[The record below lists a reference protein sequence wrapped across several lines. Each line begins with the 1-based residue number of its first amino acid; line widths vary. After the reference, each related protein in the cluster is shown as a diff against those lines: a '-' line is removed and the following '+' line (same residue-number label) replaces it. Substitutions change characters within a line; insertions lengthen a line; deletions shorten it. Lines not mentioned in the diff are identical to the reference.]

1 MKRAGLVYLV
11 VVPAVLW
18 GCVLSVTPDTSETIV
33 LDPGETLDLAVKTTG
48 IGGYERSYYIVD
60 VSDPDVPLSNTIEQN
75 NFSSVIDDGS
85 QVNVDTAPYTPNEE
99 SAGEYTILY
108 AVVFGTPS
116 TEMEMIMLKIMKAT
130 YCQLWQVVVRGV
142 AILPKENTAAVAA
155 IRSNMPMPRRP
166 LRAPQ
171 IEHRRRAG
179 DDHNLY
185 RQGLSRRGLSLRVAA
200 GQCFCCRRRHLCLY
214 AHHGAVRDAHIK
226 RNRHR
231 RGCGLYAG
239 ARDHGIR
246 VVAGGN

>member
-85 QVNVDTAPYTPNEE
+85 QVNVDTATYTPNEE

-142 AILPKENTAAVAA
+142 AILPKENTAAVPGTTITYTAKA
-155 IRSNMPMPRRP
+155 YP
-166 LRAPQ
+166 
-171 IEHRRRAG
+171 EG
-179 DDHNLY
+179 DYHYEWLLDNV
-185 RQGLSRRGLSLRVAA
+185 SVAA
-200 GQCFCCRRRHLCLY
+200 GATYAFTPTTAQCGTHTLSVTATGEDVAYTLE
-214 AHHGAVRDAHIK
+214 
-226 RNRHR
+226 
-231 RGCGLYAG
+231 RGITVSGS
-239 ARDHGIR
+239 
-246 VVAGGN
+246 